1 MRQMCILLVSIIVL
15 GCDDSFDGVE
25 SVRYTE
31 LRVYYDDDIILETD
45 FDGQQADSAD
55 VWWSVH
61 DGLREGA
68 EWTHLYETEAFRD
81 ELVEEADRESRRHV
95 VRGRDGEEI
104 SVTIGGIAENWEPQ
118 ELTLYSVRTP
128 EGRRWRL
135 DASEIEQFI
144 SKRFGLRE

>member
-1 MRQMCILLVSIIVL
+1 MRQMCILLVSIIVI
-15 GCDDSFDGVE
+15 GCGDSVDRFETVYAE
-25 SVRYTE
+25 F
-31 LRVYYDDDIILETD
+31 RVYYNDEIILETD
-45 FDGQQADSAD
+45 FSRKPPTDSAE
-55 VWWSVH
+55 VWWFVH
-61 DGLREGA
+61 EGLREGA
-68 EWTHLYETEAFRD
+68 EWTHLRETEAFRD
-81 ELVEEADRESRRHV
+81 ELVEEVDRESRRHV